1 MECVDKEGVK
11 LGKLGRRGVE
21 PYGFSQ
27 RMEHKKQHI
36 SFIEHFL
43 SKKWL

>member
-11 LGKLGRRGVE
+11 LGELGRRGVE

-27 RMEHKKQHI
+27 RMEHKEQRI
-36 SFIEHFL
+36 SFISHYL
-43 SKKWL
+43 SRKRL